1 MVEQLAELNAVFGA
15 LSDPTRRSM
24 LLALRSGELSVGQ
37 LAAPFEMSLAGAAKH
52 VQVLERSNLVRRRK
66 QGRTYYCSLNQE
78 AFLAAQGWFQQY
90 SEFWNRRFDKLTE
103 LLDEEREARDDG

>member
-1 MVEQLAELNAVFGA
+1 MVEQVEQLNAVFGA

-24 LLALRSGELSVGQ
+24 LGALRAGELSVGQ

-66 QGRTYYCSLNQE
+66 EGRTYYCSLNQE
-78 AFLAAQGWFQQY
+78 AFLAAQDWFRQY
-90 SEFWNRRFDKLTE
+90 SEFWNRGLDKLTE
-103 LLDEEREARDDG
+103 LLEEEREGSDD